1 MDILEGLTGEQ
12 AEAVCH
18 KEGPLLIIAGAGTGK
33 TSVITRRIAWLIAD
47 KLARPTEILA
57 VTFTEKAASEME
69 ERVDVLVPYGF
80 TNCAIST
87 FHAFGDRILRD
98 NALELGLIPDF
109 RVLSKPEQ
117 VIFLRENLFKLP
129 LQRYRPLG
137 NPVRYL
143 QALATFISRC
153 KDEEIAPD
161 EYIDFV
167 QALPEVSDEEREY
180 KVKQKELAG
189 SFKAYDEMMKEAGFI
204 DYGDQIIL
212 VLKLFREH
220 PDVLK
225 AYQERFK
232 YILID
237 EFQDTN
243 FSQFQ
248 LIKLLVANRQNLTVV
263 ADDDQSIFKFRGAS
277 ISNILNFQSS
287 FPGHKKVVL
296 TKNFRST
303 QAILDSAYR
312 LIQYNNPDR
321 LEYYAGVNKRL
332 ISSSP
337 IVGKPP
343 TFILHNSVSSE
354 ADGVAN
360 VIQQKINDGASPKD
374 FAILTRSNS
383 TADPFI
389 RSLNMLGIPSYFS
402 GSSGLYSQED
412 VKLLVSFLRVL
423 NDPDDTLSLYYLTS
437 SPIYQMESYD
447 LARCMARSS
456 HKNRSLWWIFNH
468 LEEEVS
474 DEVTSD
480 TKNLEKK
487 ASSTPSEELLEETKK
502 IAERIVEVSPTTKK
516 IAERIVIEIR
526 SYIELS
532 GSKPGGE
539 VLYKFVT
546 DSGYIS
552 NLLSTESILN
562 EKRIENITKFFEII
576 KRSEPLLRYNRIP
589 EFVKHLDLLIEA
601 GDDPST
607 AGIDP
612 NEDLVHILTIH
623 KAKGL
628 EFKYVFLVGLVER
641 RFPSDNRSEPLPIP
655 SALIKDTLPSGD
667 FHLQE
672 ERRLFYVGLTR
683 AKNEL
688 YLTAAKDY
696 GGKAIR
702 KTSRFVFEALDIPKE
717 ERQKKTSL
725 LAQLAYFSEKPQQ
738 GVPGEKEGI
747 ITLSHYQID
756 DYSTCPLKYRYV
768 HILKGLI
775 QRHHTVVYG
784 SALHS
789 AVSFYFMRKKEK
801 RPVTI
806 DEVIKVFESSWFSEG
821 FISREHEEMRLAS
834 GKKALCR
841 FFCEQEK
848 SGKIPTYIEQAFKVM
863 VTSDIKL
870 IGRFDRVDIDVND
883 VVIIDFKSS
892 ELTEKEKADKR
903 CQDNLQL
910 AIYALCWHKMA
921 AEIPRVELHFLES
934 GLVGSFKPDIPF
946 LEKTEEK
953 IQQVAFGIRKKDFS
967 AKPDY
972 NNCLYCAYRS
982 ICLNSKS
989 VF

>member
-1 MDILEGLTGEQ
+1 MDILEGLTEEQ

-33 TSVITRRIAWLIAD
+33 TSVITRRIAWLIAE
-47 KLARPTEILA
+47 KLARPEEILA

-117 VIFLRENLFKLP
+117 IIFLRENLFKLP

-137 NPVRYL
+137 NPTRYL

-161 EYIDFV
+161 EYIAFV
-167 QALPEVSDEEREY
+167 QALPEAEDEKRQY
-180 KVKQKELAG
+180 KEKQRELAL
-189 SFKAYDEMMKEAGFI
+189 SFKVYDEIMKEAGFI

-220 PDVLK
+220 PDLLK
-225 AYQERFK
+225 AYQERFR

-277 ISNILNFQSS
+277 ISNILSFQNS
-287 FPGHKKVVL
+287 FLGHKKVVL
-296 TKNFRST
+296 TKNFRSN

-332 ISSSP
+332 ISSSQNL
-337 IVGKPP
+337 GKPP
-343 TFILHNSVSSE
+343 TFILYNGVHLE

-360 VIQQKINDGASPKD
+360 LIAQKIAEGASPKD
-374 FAILTRSNS
+374 FAILVRSNS
-383 TADPFI
+383 AADPFI

-423 NDPDDTLSLYYLTS
+423 NDPDDTLSLYYLAS
-437 SPIYQMESYD
+437 SPIYQMEGFD
-447 LARCMARSS
+447 LARCMAASS
-456 HKNRSLWWIFNH
+456 HKNRSLWWVFNH
-468 LEEEVS
+468 LEEDVPDGATIE
-474 DEVTSD
+474 

-487 ASSTPSEELLEETKK
+487 ASIFSEELLEETKK
-502 IAERIVEVSPTTKK
+502 IAERIVS
-516 IAERIVIEIR
+516 EIR
-526 SYIELS
+526 GYIELS

-552 NLLSTESILN
+552 QLLSTESTLN
-562 EKRIENITKFFEII
+562 EKRIENITRFFEII

-601 GDDPST
+601 GDDPAT

-628 EFKYVFLVGLVER
+628 EFKIVCLVGLVEK
-641 RFPSDNRSEPLPIP
+641 RFPSVNRQESLEIP
-655 SALIKDTLPSGD
+655 SSLIKDTLPSGD

-696 GGKAIR
+696 GGKALR
-702 KTSRFVFEALDIPKE
+702 KRSRFVLEALDIPKE
-717 ERQKKTSL
+717 EKIKKTPFLS
-725 LAQLAYFSEKPQQ
+725 QLAYFSERPQQ
-738 GVPGEKEGI
+738 EIPEEKEGI
-747 ITLSHYQID
+747 ITLSYYQID
-756 DYSTCPLKYRYV
+756 DYFTCPLKYRYV

-789 AVSFYFMRKKEK
+789 AVSFYFMRKKEAM
-801 RPVTI
+801 PVSL
-806 DEVIKVFESSWFSEG
+806 DEVIKVFEGSWLSEG
-821 FISREHEEMRLAS
+821 FISREHEEMRMAS
-834 GKKALCR
+834 GKKAICR
-841 FFCEQEK
+841 FFEDEEK
-848 SGKIPTYIEQAFKVM
+848 KGRIPTYIEQSFKVM
-863 VTSDIKL
+863 VGQDIKL
-870 IGRFDRVDIDVND
+870 IGRFDRVDIDGDEVT
-883 VVIIDFKSS
+883 IIDFKSS
-892 ELTEKEKADKR
+892 ELTEKDKADKR
-903 CQDNLQL
+903 CQENLQL
-910 AIYALCWHKMA
+910 AIYAFCWHKMHGK
-921 AEIPRVELHFLES
+921 IPTLQLHFLES
-934 GLVGSFKPDIPF
+934 GLVGSFTPTPSF
-946 LEKTEEK
+946 LEKTEER
-953 IQQVAFGIRKKDFS
+953 IRLAADGIRRKDFS

-972 NNCLYCAYRS
+972 NSCFYCAYRP
-982 ICLNSKS
+982 ICLDSE
-989 VF
+989 